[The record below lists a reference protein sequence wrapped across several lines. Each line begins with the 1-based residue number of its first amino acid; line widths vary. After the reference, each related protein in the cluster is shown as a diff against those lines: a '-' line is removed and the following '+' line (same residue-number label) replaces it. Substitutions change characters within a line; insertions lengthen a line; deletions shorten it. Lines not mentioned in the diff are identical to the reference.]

1 MGRALGP
8 HLSVI
13 VVHPDIHSLLP
24 LQAILQSSD
33 CDSEKSQSG
42 PNDAKHDGYCASAW
56 TLLELFEPAMTGSTL
71 THGLIQRRI
80 CGDEVD
86 MTSKV
91 INLRWEQRLVVSDSE
106 SIRR

>member
-1 MGRALGP
+1 MMP
-8 HLSVI
+8 NTMVI
-13 VVHPDIHSLLP
+13 VRV
-24 LQAILQSSD
+24 
-33 CDSEKSQSG
+33 SE
-42 PNDAKHDGYCASAW
+42 AS
-56 TLLELFEPAMTGSTL
+56 ELFEPAVTGSTL

-106 SIRR
+106 NIRR